1 MMIKGYNCYYCGG
14 STAPDEINY
23 EACWGEQRILIQ
35 DAPVLRCERCHEI
48 FLAPDVLD
56 IIKKIAQEEPKIGE
70 PELIIRMPVR
80 SYQVYYT

>member
-48 FLAPDVLD
+48 FLAPDV
-56 IIKKIAQEEPKIGE
+56 
-70 PELIIRMPVR
+70 
-80 SYQVYYT
+80 